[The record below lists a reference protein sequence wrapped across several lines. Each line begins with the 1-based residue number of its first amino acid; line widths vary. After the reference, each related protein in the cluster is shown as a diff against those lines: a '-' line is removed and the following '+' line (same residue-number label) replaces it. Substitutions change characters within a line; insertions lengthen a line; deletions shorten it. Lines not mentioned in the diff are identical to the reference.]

1 MRGRLTSRTN
11 VTAFV
16 LGVSALAVAAPASAA
31 TLSRSGTTVIY
42 TASPGER
49 NSLKV
54 GVTPGRI
61 VFLESSIKPALGS
74 GCDEGPDPGAAVPG
88 CGAAGV
94 TSVVVHLGD
103 GNDELT
109 ARSTVL
115 ELQVPQGVKFEA
127 DGGSGKDSLI
137 GTKGNDK
144 LNGGSGADRVYG
156 SGGKDKLYGGS
167 GNDRLTGFNRLYG
180 GTGNDFIEL
189 FYGFGQYK
197 AFPSKVYAGAGKDRV
212 LAGNKVRDRID
223 CGSGRDRATS
233 TDRHRTDKAKKNCER
248 RLL

>member
-1 MRGRLTSRTN
+1 MRGRLTCRTN

-16 LGVSALAVAAPASAA
+16 LGLSALALAPPASAA
-31 TLSRSGTTVIY
+31 TLSRSGTKVTY
-42 TASPGER
+42 EASPGEK

-61 VFLESSIKPALGS
+61 VFLESSIEPAFGA
-74 GCDEGPDPGAAVPG
+74 GCDGGPDRYAVVPG

-94 TSVVVHLGD
+94 TSVVVRLGD

-115 ELQVPQGVKFEA
+115 ELQVPRGVKFEA
-127 DGGSGKDSLI
+127 DGGPGKDSLI

-144 LNGGSGADRVYG
+144 LSGGSGPDRVYG

-167 GNDRLTGFNRLYG
+167 GNDRLTGFYRLYG

-223 CGSGRDRATS
+223 CGSGRDQATS
-233 TDRHRTDKAKKNCER
+233 TDRRRTDKAKNCEKR
-248 RLL
+248 RL